1 MRRGPAC
8 LGLTLVSGL
17 RWLSVAVEGVAVPR
31 NCADVPR
38 RPWRVPEC
46 GANLG
51 NQVVQAR
58 VGDERVWPQAL
69 EQFRLRNSLRSAIEQ
84 QLQELEGFGRKRN
97 GASMAKK
104 RMPTG
109 VEFAFSK
116 DEAHMSPESIR
127 VS

>member
-1 MRRGPAC
+1 LWRIP
-8 LGLTLVSGL
+8 
-17 RWLSVAVEGVAVPR
+17 EG
-31 NCADVPR
+31 
-38 RPWRVPEC
+38 

-51 NQVVQAR
+51 NQVVQTR

-69 EQFRLRNSLRSAIEQ
+69 EQFRLRDSLRSAIEQ
-84 QLQELEGFGRKRN
+84 QLQELEGLGRKRN
-97 GASMAKK
+97 SASMAKK